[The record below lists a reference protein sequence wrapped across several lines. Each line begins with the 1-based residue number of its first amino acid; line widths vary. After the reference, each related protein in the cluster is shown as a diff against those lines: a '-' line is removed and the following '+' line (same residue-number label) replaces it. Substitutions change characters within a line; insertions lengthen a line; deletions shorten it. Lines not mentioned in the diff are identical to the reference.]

1 MPPCHRPCQ
10 NVETLKQQLLKR
22 ERPLLFLPLSS
33 FRSPM
38 FCISPTVIHILE
50 SICQQSCHQLFTELL
65 KPQYSEAIF
74 EIASLPITS
83 VTKRQSFMIP
93 FSITATQIQPK
104 LQQRKTKHTK
114 DTRLTPHRSP
124 SMTQNIKENSL
135 SDLVDSR
142 RALLHRLHPQPL
154 CHCHGQVN
162 SHFWC
167 LWRLP

>member
-1 MPPCHRPCQ
+1 
-10 NVETLKQQLLKR
+10 
-22 ERPLLFLPLSS
+22 
-33 FRSPM
+33 M
-38 FCISPTVIHILE
+38 FCIIPMQCSTSTVIHILE
-50 SICQQSCHQLFTELL
+50 SICQQSPHQLFTELL

-93 FSITATQIQPK
+93 FSIAATQIPSK
-104 LQQRKTKHTK
+104 LQQRKMQHTK